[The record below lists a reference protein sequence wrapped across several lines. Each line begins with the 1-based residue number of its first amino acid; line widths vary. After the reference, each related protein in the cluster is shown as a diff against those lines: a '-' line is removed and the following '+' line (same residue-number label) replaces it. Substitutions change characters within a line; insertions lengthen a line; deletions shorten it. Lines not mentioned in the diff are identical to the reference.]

1 MAQREQDILRVDARD
16 KVTGRTKYAA
26 DLVFDGILYTQSV
39 RADLPHGKLLAVHTA
54 AALAAEGVAGVYTA
68 RDIPGRNVGDNEKPI
83 MVYDTIRIR
92 GDCIAMVAAVSQEA
106 ADRAARLVT
115 YDAQPMPAVFDP
127 EEALLPDGSSAPN
140 G

>member
-26 DLVFDGILYTQSV
+26 DLAFDGILYTKSV

-83 MVYDTIRIR
+83 MVYDTIRSR
-92 GDCIAMVAAVSQEA
+92 AIASLWSRPSHRSGRPGGAAGH
-106 ADRAARLVT
+106 L
-115 YDAQPMPAVFDP
+115 
-127 EEALLPDGSSAPN
+127 
-140 G
+140 